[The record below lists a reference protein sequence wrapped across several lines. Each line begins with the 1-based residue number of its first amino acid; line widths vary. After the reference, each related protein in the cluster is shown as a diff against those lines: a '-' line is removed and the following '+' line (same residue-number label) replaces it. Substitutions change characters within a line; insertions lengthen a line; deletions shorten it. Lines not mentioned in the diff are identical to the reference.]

1 MPERE
6 FDGKTVIITGAG
18 TGIGR
23 DMAARFA
30 TAGGQVVVTGR
41 RQELL
46 DTLAAEID
54 ASGGEAL
61 VVAGD
66 VSSEAHVETLFA
78 SAADRFGPVD
88 VLINNAAIA
97 GEVGNIWEL
106 SREGFEE
113 ALRINL
119 TGPWLCSRAAAKQM
133 MPRRAGK
140 ILNIGSISGKRPLAT
155 RTPYTTSK
163 MGLIGMTRTLA
174 VELGEFDI
182 NVNLISPGATETERL
197 VHLAE
202 QWERDYDE
210 LVADFGKLSPLKRI
224 VQPQDISELALFLAS
239 DRARNITGFD
249 INCDAG
255 LWPV

>member
-1 MPERE
+1 MSDRE

-23 DMAARFA
+23 DMAIRFA
-30 TAGGQVVVTGR
+30 AAGGRAVITGR

-46 DTLAAEID
+46 DTVAAEITAVGD
-54 ASGGEAL
+54 EAF

-66 VSSEAHVETLFA
+66 VSDEAHVQALFA
-78 SAADRFGPVD
+78 AAADRFSPVD
-88 VLINNAAIA
+88 VLVNNAAIA
-97 GEVGNIWEL
+97 GDVGKIWEL

-119 TGPWLCSRAAAKQM
+119 VGPWLCSREAAKQM
-133 MPRRAGK
+133 MSRRSGK
-140 ILNIGSISGKRPLAT
+140 IVNIGSISGKRPLAT

-174 VELGEFDI
+174 LELGEFDI

-210 LVADFGKLSPLKRI
+210 LIAEFGKLAPLKRI
-224 VQPQDISELALFLAS
+224 VQPEDISQLALFLAS